1 MNTQSHGLDL
11 TRGVIWKQLFLFF
24 LPILAGSLFQQL
36 YTTAD
41 AIIVGQFAGKVG
53 LAAIDSVY
61 NLLKL
66 PVNFLV
72 GLSTGATIIISQLFG
87 AKKSHELANATHTAI
102 AFSIAGGAL
111 FSILGIIAAPTLLR
125 WMDVPETISPM
136 TLTYVRIYY
145 GGFIFSM
152 LYNMGAGI
160 LRAVGNSKAPLHF
173 LMISGSF
180 NIVLDLLFVG
190 WFHWGVAGAATA
202 TVISQMLSAFLVIRW
217 LTKTRSACRIVL
229 SKIRLWIPEV
239 KSMLCLGLPV
249 GLQSSLY
256 PIANMMIQ
264 ASINSTGTDNIAAW
278 ALCGK
283 LDFLIWLSADS
294 LAAAISTFSAQNY
307 GARKYLRVQ
316 KGVRTGLGMTL
327 FAVCL
332 ISLALFFWCEPL
344 GKLFIKPED
353 YDVIPFMGELMRFL
367 SPLYFVYVF
376 GEVLSG
382 AIRGAGE
389 TFIPMIL
396 TLVGTCAS
404 RILWVLLVVPQNPTM
419 EMIIGS
425 YPVSWAMTSLFF
437 IVYYH
442 MFKAR
447 HLPPSKR

>member
-1 MNTQSHGLDL
+1 
-11 TRGVIWKQLFLFF
+11 
-24 LPILAGSLFQQL
+24 
-36 YTTAD
+36 
-41 AIIVGQFAGKVG
+41 
-53 LAAIDSVY
+53 
-61 NLLKL
+61 
-66 PVNFLV
+66 
-72 GLSTGATIIISQLFG
+72 
-87 AKKSHELANATHTAI
+87 
-102 AFSIAGGAL
+102 
-111 FSILGIIAAPTLLR
+111 
-125 WMDVPETISPM
+125 
-136 TLTYVRIYY
+136 
-145 GGFIFSM
+145 
-152 LYNMGAGI
+152 
-160 LRAVGNSKAPLHF
+160 
-173 LMISGSF
+173 
-180 NIVLDLLFVG
+180 
-190 WFHWGVAGAATA
+190 
-202 TVISQMLSAFLVIRW
+202 
-217 LTKTRSACRIVL
+217 
-229 SKIRLWIPEV
+229 
-239 KSMLCLGLPV
+239 MLCLGLPV